1 MVRGAVRAAPVC
13 HDRPMPFRTVCVYAG
28 SNPGV
33 DQAHAGAARALGG
46 LLAAQGTGL
55 VYGGGKTGLM
65 GIVADAALQAGGHV
79 VGIIPRGLDRR
90 EVAHRGVS
98 ELLVVDS
105 MHERKTLMAERSDA
119 FVALPGGL
127 GTVEEL
133 VEAATWTQLGI
144 HRKPV
149 GLLDSAGYWAPF
161 DAFLE
166 HAVAAGFLRAEHR
179 RSIMR
184 DADPGTLLTLLEAWA
199 PPTVETWLG
208 IDES

>member
-1 MVRGAVRAAPVC
+1 
-13 HDRPMPFRTVCVYAG
+13 MPFRTVCVYAG

-33 DQAHAGAARALGG
+33 DPAHAAAARALGT
-46 LLAAQGTGL
+46 LLAQQGTGI

-65 GIVADAALQAGGHV
+65 GVLADAALAAGGEV
-79 VGIIPRGLDRR
+79 VGIIPGGLDRR

-98 ELLVVDS
+98 ELVVVRS
-105 MHERKTLMAERSDA
+105 MHERKTLMAERADA

-127 GTVEEL
+127 GTLEEL

-149 GLLDSAGYWAPF
+149 GLLDSAGYWTPF
-161 DAFLE
+161 HAFLE
-166 HAVAAGFLRAEHR
+166 HAVAAGFLRAENR
-179 RSIMR
+179 RSIIC
-184 DADPGTLLTLLEAWA
+184 DENPEPLLTLLEAWT
-199 PPTVETWLG
+199 PPAVEQWLE

>member
-1 MVRGAVRAAPVC
+1 
-13 HDRPMPFRTVCVYAG
+13 MPFRSVCVYAG

-33 DQAHAGAARALGG
+33 DPAHAAAARALGTV
-46 LLAAQGTGL
+46 LAEQGTGL

-65 GIVADAALQAGGHV
+65 GIVADAALAAGGHV
-79 VGIIPRGLDRR
+79 LGIIPRGLDRR

-98 ELLVVDS
+98 ELVVVES
-105 MHERKTLMAERSDA
+105 MHERKTLMAERADA

-127 GTVEEL
+127 GTIEEL

-144 HRKPV
+144 HQKPV

-161 DAFLE
+161 HAFLE

-179 RSIMR
+179 RSIIR
-184 DADPGTLLTLLEAWA
+184 DEDPAPLLALLEAWA
-199 PPTVETWLG
+199 PPSVEKWLEL
-208 IDES
+208 DEA